1 MNRDPLSEGNSA
13 GEKKTTK
20 KTPMTCCFTKHA
32 IAFGYR
38 EAVILFHFLFWIK
51 KNRENK
57 NHFHDGR
64 YWSYSSVN
72 TLKNSYFPFWSEG
85 QINRGI
91 KSLIHQNLILTGNY
105 NRFKYDKTTWYAL
118 ENEDGLLKM
127 AKPFDTDDKWSELE

>member
-1 MNRDPLSEGNSA
+1 MNRDPRSEENSA
-13 GEKKTTK
+13 GEKKATK

-51 KNRENK
+51 KNRENE

-64 YWSYSSVN
+64 YWTYSSIN
-72 TLKNSYFPFWSEG
+72 TLNKSYFPFWSEG

-91 KSLIHQNLILTGNY
+91 KSLINQNLILTGNY

-118 ENEDGLLKM
+118 ENEDGLLEM